1 MIRVPAVPEKNI
13 KNAAAEHPGD
23 RKCSVSR
30 QQKNRQNQCRA
41 VRICAAAPAFISISF
56 EQLPLSI
63 FLLPDRQPPGTD
75 P

>member
-13 KNAAAEHPGD
+13 KNAGQSIQEIVNVLPADSRRID
-23 RKCSVSR
+23 RI
-30 QQKNRQNQCRA
+30 NAGA

-63 FLLPDRQPPGTD
+63 FLLPERQPPGTD